1 MASSYDGAM
10 LLARTL
16 LVAFLTLTASA
27 AWGQFVPDH
36 ECTLGAIDLGIK
48 QENIADAICVPGC
61 TKTERPPSS
70 YTARLKAEQMRE
82 LRLPGTVQDYH
93 EDHLVPL
100 CVGDI
105 FLLSH
110 H

>member
-36 ECTLGAIDLGIK
+36 ERTPGAIDAGIK
-48 QENIADAICVPGC
+48 HV
-61 TKTERPPSS
+61 R
-70 YTARLKAEQMRE
+70 
-82 LRLPGTVQDYH
+82 
-93 EDHLVPL
+93 
-100 CVGDI
+100 
-105 FLLSH
+105 
-110 H
+110 